1 MPPRRTD
8 LLKLKL
14 DMVYR
19 GLAKDKA
26 ETRFTEIVTPVPAPA
41 PSPAPAPA
49 PVPAKTNS
57 SESKSA

>member
-19 GLAKDKA
+19 GLPKDKA
-26 ETRFTEIVTPVPAPA
+26 ETRFAEIVTPVPAPA
-41 PSPAPAPA
+41 PSPAPAP
-49 PVPAKTNS
+49 VPTKTNS
-57 SESKSA
+57 TESKTA

>member
-1 MPPRRTD
+1 MPPRSTD

-41 PSPAPAPA
+41 PSPAPAP
-49 PVPAKTNS
+49 VPTKTNS
-57 SESKSA
+57 TETKTA

>member
-1 MPPRRTD
+1 
-8 LLKLKL
+8 
-14 DMVYR
+14 MVYR

-49 PVPAKTNS
+49 PVPTKTNS
-57 SESKSA
+57 TESKTA